1 MVQVARG
8 SSERV
13 PVDPAELRPPGGGA
27 RPAVVTSPG
36 VRIERLD
43 GLPADRLAPLIA
55 ESEAA
60 GLRFVRP
67 LADESAG
74 GVHRFGRPRQ
84 ALLAARRGRRLVAGS
99 ALN

>member
-60 GLRFVRP
+60 GLRFVRR
-67 LADESAG
+67 LAQEWEC
-74 GVHRFGRPRQ
+74 GVNRFGCSVE
-84 ALLAARRGRRLVAGS
+84 ALLGGRSGRRQLGGS
-99 ALN
+99 GL